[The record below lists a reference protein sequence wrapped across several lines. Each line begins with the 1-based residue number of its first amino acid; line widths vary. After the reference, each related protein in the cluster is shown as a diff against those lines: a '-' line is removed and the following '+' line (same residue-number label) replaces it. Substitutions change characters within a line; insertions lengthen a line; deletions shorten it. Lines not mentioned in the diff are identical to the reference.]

1 MAQIAK
7 RVLKN
12 TLFLYG
18 KIGITSICLIFST
31 RFTLQALGVEDFGIY
46 NLICS
51 TVIMLS
57 FLNDSMTAATQRFMS
72 YAEGEGDFVRIIK
85 IFNSSYAVH
94 IVIAFIII
102 ATFVCLEPLV
112 FGNYLQIASDRIHA
126 AKVIYFFTI
135 FTTSMSI
142 ITVPYNAVLIAH
154 ENMLYYSILGS
165 LDGILKLGAAI
176 LTLYVPSDKLI
187 SYSAFLMIIGMSDF
201 IICRLYCHS
210 KYSEC
215 KISFRK
221 HTDIKII
228 KEMFSFAGWQLTYS
242 GSSILSIQGMGLILN
257 SYFGSVMNASQGIA
271 RQVCGQMM
279 TLSGNMMNA
288 LNPVIV
294 KTAGAKQQ
302 ESMIKIV
309 MVGSK
314 VSYLLVV
321 VIAIPI
327 LLEIPYILDIWL
339 TEVPDYAI
347 PFSRYEILQQIIA
360 SFTVTLVTMIM
371 GVGDVRNFQL
381 FSALTYI
388 IRLPIVYI
396 VLYFFGNPIHAYWI
410 ATACVILL
418 CIVRVY
424 YAHSKCG
431 LPTMIF
437 LKSVIIPCVF
447 ITAIDV
453 VAVLSVIDF
462 LKPSLLRLIITFSLS
477 TIILL
482 ISAYYIAM
490 NKSEKLIIRNIGIQ
504 LKNKL
509 ARHKS

>member
-1 MAQIAK
+1 
-7 RVLKN
+7 
-12 TLFLYG
+12 
-18 KIGITSICLIFST
+18 
-31 RFTLQALGVEDFGIY
+31 
-46 NLICS
+46 
-51 TVIMLS
+51 
-57 FLNDSMTAATQRFMS
+57 
-72 YAEGEGDFVRIIK
+72 
-85 IFNSSYAVH
+85 
-94 IVIAFIII
+94 
-102 ATFVCLEPLV
+102 
-112 FGNYLQIASDRIHA
+112 
-126 AKVIYFFTI
+126 
-135 FTTSMSI
+135 
-142 ITVPYNAVLIAH
+142 
-154 ENMLYYSILGS
+154 
-165 LDGILKLGAAI
+165 
-176 LTLYVPSDKLI
+176 
-187 SYSAFLMIIGMSDF
+187 
-201 IICRLYCHS
+201 
-210 KYSEC
+210 
-215 KISFRK
+215 
-221 HTDIKII
+221 
-228 KEMFSFAGWQLTYS
+228 
-242 GSSILSIQGMGLILN
+242 
-257 SYFGSVMNASQGIA
+257 MNASQGIA

-279 TLSGNMMNA
+279 TLSGTMMNA

-360 SFTVTLVTMIM
+360 SFTVALVTMIM
-371 GVGDVRNFQL
+371 GVGDIRNFQL